1 MVFYMYSGRRSLV
14 SQCLRDEDAAHVEL
28 GR

>member
-14 SQCLRDEDAAHVEL
+14 SHCLRDEDVAHVEL
-28 GR
+28 ER